1 MSEMETARPIENTVP
16 RGLARSAV
24 SEWSFV
30 LLVAAGMLV
39 ITSLPYLFGY
49 LSAPPDKQF
58 MGILLDVPDHAQYFS
73 WMRDLSTANFI
84 QDKLTPEASAPIFFN
99 LLWWGLGH
107 LGLFLGVGYAGIFQV
122 LRVGA
127 TLLFLVLLYRVCSFF
142 LADRRQRRL
151 AFLVAS
157 LTSGFGWVLVILKY
171 ALHQSD
177 VVFPMD
183 LYIAEGNTFL
193 GILGYPHFIAAALY
207 IFVFDLL
214 LRGHRKASYLYSLAA
229 GLAALFLGWQHAY
242 DLVSVYGVMG
252 AYTVL
257 LALRDR
263 KIPVFW
269 VLSIAIVGSISWW
282 PALYSVWLTSADP
295 VWKQILGQFVNA
307 GVFTP
312 GPLHL
317 LILFGPAF
325 LIALATVVRMNPVR
339 LRKLDNASLF
349 LVAWFLVTFVLIYLP
364 VNYQI
369 HLLNGWQV
377 PIAILAVRGLYTYG
391 RPLAAHTARLFH
403 VRPGLISRDMARK
416 VLPVILVAA
425 ILPTNLYL
433 FAWRFVDLSR
443 HDYPYYLSNDEVA
456 SLHWLEG
463 QGSQNDV
470 VFSSLTIGQYVPM
483 LTGKHAYLA
492 HWADT
497 LDYYGKSAAVA
508 QFYAS
513 GTDVRDRLMILLRY
527 RVRYVILGPAE
538 RSLGGV
544 DLTALPGMQPV
555 FKEGQ
560 VEIYQFHGGPN
571 WPE

>member
-1 MSEMETARPIENTVP
+1 
-16 RGLARSAV
+16 
-24 SEWSFV
+24 
-30 LLVAAGMLV
+30 
-39 ITSLPYLFGY
+39 
-49 LSAPPDKQF
+49 
-58 MGILLDVPDHAQYFS
+58 
-73 WMRDLSTANFI
+73 
-84 QDKLTPEASAPIFFN
+84 
-99 LLWWGLGH
+99 
-107 LGLFLGVGYAGIFQV
+107 
-122 LRVGA
+122 
-127 TLLFLVLLYRVCSFF
+127 LLYRVCSFF

-157 LTSGFGWVLVILKY
+157 LTSGFGCVLVILKY

-391 RPLAAHTARLFH
+391 RPLAARTARLFTCGR
-403 VRPGLISRDMARK
+403 V
-416 VLPVILVAA
+416 
-425 ILPTNLYL
+425 
-433 FAWRFVDLSR
+433 
-443 HDYPYYLSNDEVA
+443 
-456 SLHWLEG
+456 
-463 QGSQNDV
+463 
-470 VFSSLTIGQYVPM
+470 SSLAAWP
-483 LTGKHAYLA
+483 GKRCQSS
-492 HWADT
+492 W
-497 LDYYGKSAAVA
+497 SRR
-508 QFYAS
+508 FYRQIC
-513 GTDVRDRLMILLRY
+513 TC
-527 RVRYVILGPAE
+527 
-538 RSLGGV
+538 
-544 DLTALPGMQPV
+544 LPGASWTYPGMTTPII
-555 FKEGQ
+555 FRMMK
-560 VEIYQFHGGPN
+560 
-571 WPE
+571 WPAYIGWKGRARRMTSSSAR